1 MEESI
6 ARLEKAVDK
15 CIENA
20 RHAGVVSGALMV
32 IAQLNLSRKEGIS
45 LLAKSI
51 GISKKKQLNITMSAL
66 LDKCYLKNGYG
77 YYGGED

>member
-1 MEESI
+1 MKVVSFKYMEESI

-20 RHAGVVSGALMV
+20 RHAGTVSGALMV

-51 GISKKKQLNITMSAL
+51 GISKKEATE
-66 LDKCYLKNGYG
+66 
-77 YYGGED
+77 YYDECIVR